1 MEKLYTIIP
10 DITGIK
16 GTIFDLE
23 VFKESLLKL
32 YLEYRSQICN
42 IFNDKIPSI
51 NEEWDKTG
59 KPCSFGDY
67 IEDMN
72 PEYSKF
78 IKDRILPEIQEFNN
92 KLDKYP
98 IEYYLDDYCDI
109 RAKLKAKPEITI
121 GVWLKE
127 KE

>member
-1 MEKLYTIIP
+1 MEKLYTIVP
-10 DITGIK
+10 DITGIE

-23 VFKESLLKL
+23 IFKESLLKL
-32 YLEYRSQICN
+32 YLEYRSKICN

-51 NEEWDKTG
+51 NEEWEKTG

-78 IKDRILPEIQEFNN
+78 IKDRILPEIQKFNN
-92 KLDKYP
+92 ELNNYP

-109 RAKLKAKPEITI
+109 RAKLKERPEITI